1 MEDTRVEVS
10 KKISGINK
18 ESKVVSWISKFLFN
32 PFLAG
37 ITGFTLFFLFAIL
50 VDFLVNLFNTEKV
63 LTIDIFTVLIGIAGF
78 LLAFGFS
85 VLESTQKDS

>member
-1 MEDTRVEVS
+1 MEDTRVES
-10 KKISGINK
+10 REKLERINK
-18 ESKVVSWISKFLFN
+18 ESKLINWVNKFLFN

-37 ITGFTLFFLFAIL
+37 ITGFTLFFLLAIL
-50 VDFLVNLFNTEKV
+50 IDFFVNIFNPDKV

-85 VLESTQKDS
+85 VLESSQKES